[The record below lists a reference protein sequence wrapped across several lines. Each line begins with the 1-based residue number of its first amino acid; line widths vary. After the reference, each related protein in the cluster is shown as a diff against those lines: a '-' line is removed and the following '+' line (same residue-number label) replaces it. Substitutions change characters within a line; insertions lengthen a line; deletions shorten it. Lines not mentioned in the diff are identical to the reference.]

1 MMVFAWIQHC
11 VFVWTCR
18 RSTHIHKKGL
28 FSHISVPLLQ
38 HESNTALSHTQQ
50 RANIDFWV
58 NTCLDSKSA
67 KINKHTQRYTHT
79 HTHTAVCQERRMM
92 RRLNKHSHQLMGAWV
107 IEKAS
112 KWDKEWRHKRE
123 RREGER
129 YGDEGA
135 MSRLWWWRVRAT
147 GEIRSKSDKG
157 NKL

>member
-18 RSTHIHKKGL
+18 RSTHIHKKRPFL
-28 FSHISVPLLQ
+28 TYFCA
-38 HESNTALSHTQQ
+38 TATTWVKYSSFTHTTACQYWFLSKYMSRLEICKNKQTY
-50 RANIDFWV
+50 
-58 NTCLDSKSA
+58 A
-67 KINKHTQRYTHT
+67 KVHT
-79 HTHTAVCQERRMM
+79 HTHTAVCQERRVM